1 MIKWKTDTF
10 ANLKDFDYIP
20 FKELVEVYYRKQ
32 LNYLLEDGYEVQS
45 KDTPLEFFVQD
56 NGHTIRFKKIA
67 ITNKDGNNI
76 TLDLGNKE
84 YPLEFYENSG
94 FYIYKTPNKIL
105 NLMTSH
111 LHQPD
116 VSIMNKFHEEVDW
129 DGDWKT
135 LMDEYDK
142 KYPQKH
148 LTNKREGEFSWR
160 ANFALIWWFS
170 MRNEGVINP
179 LIVSPWEYELFGRG
193 SHRCYMFGKLGYD
206 FPMFLPKIDTKIGAN
221 TFYDVNLDT
230 RNYFNNQTLR
240 LLYNGQRKV
249 AQWFRNIELV
259 NTSYTDS
266 ISDD

>member
-10 ANLKDFDYIP
+10 TNLKDFDYIP
-20 FKELVEVYYRKQ
+20 FEELVEVYYKKQ
-32 LNYLLEDGYEVQS
+32 LNYLLEDGYELKS
-45 KDTPLEFFVQD
+45 KETPLEFFTMD
-56 NGHTIRFKKIA
+56 KNTIKFNKIA
-67 ITNKDGNNI
+67 IAKGGNNI

-94 FYIYKTPNKIL
+94 FYFYKTPNKIL

-129 DGDWKT
+129 DGDWKS

-148 LTNKREGEFSWR
+148 ITNKKEGEFSWR
-160 ANFALIWWFS
+160 ANFALVWWFS
-170 MRNEGVINP
+170 MRDEGIINP
-179 LIVSPWEYELFGRG
+179 LIISPYEVGLFGRG

-206 FPMFLPKIDTKIGAN
+206 FPMFLPKIENKMGHRK
-221 TFYDVNLDT
+221 FYEVNLDT
-230 RNYFNNQTLR
+230 RRWFNNERLR
-240 LLYNGQRKV
+240 LLYNGQRKT
-249 AQWFRNIELV
+249 AAWFRNIELEPKV
-259 NTSYTDS
+259 FE
-266 ISDD
+266 DDVR